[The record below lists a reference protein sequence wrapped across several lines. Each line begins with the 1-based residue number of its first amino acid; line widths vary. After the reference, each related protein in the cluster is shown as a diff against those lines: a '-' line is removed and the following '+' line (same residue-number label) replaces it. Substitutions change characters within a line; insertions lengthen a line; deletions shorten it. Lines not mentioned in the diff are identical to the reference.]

1 MLGIRNLA
9 VSSGSACASAT
20 VEPSFVLRGIGVS
33 DELAHRALRFS
44 FGRFTTDEEID
55 FAVEQIVQVV
65 SRLRT
70 VRSEEYTSE
79 LQSRPHLVCRL
90 LLEKKKKSIQ
100 TP

>member
-1 MLGIRNLA
+1 MWFKIVTL
-9 VSSGSACASAT
+9 
-20 VEPSFVLRGIGVS
+20 EPSFVLRGIGVS

-70 VRSEEYTSE
+70 VR
-79 LQSRPHLVCRL
+79 
-90 LLEKKKKSIQ
+90 
-100 TP
+100 